1 MTAPTKFPTSARRPD
16 DGERWLANAREYLI
30 GWESVAGP
38 ALNHAEG
45 LVRLAGGSLSSARE
59 ALERAV
65 RGWEE
70 HARTWEA
77 LTAGL
82 DLAQCLIRMN
92 RYADAATAISEV
104 RSKADELAKVTRG
117 RGHEGEPWR
126 PLTVREFEIA
136 RLISAGM
143 TNAQIASALVL
154 SPKTV
159 SAHVEHI
166 LAKLAVARRA
176 EIAAWAASLRPAD
189 APAAPGS
196 QIGVAT
202 TY

>member
-1 MTAPTKFPTSARRPD
+1 M
-16 DGERWLANAREYLI
+16 
-30 GWESVAGP
+30 
-38 ALNHAEG
+38 
-45 LVRLAGGSLSSARE
+45 
-59 ALERAV
+59 
-65 RGWEE
+65 RGWGE

-77 LTAGL
+77 LAAGL

-92 RYADAATAISEV
+92 RHADAATAIAEV
-104 RSKADELAKVTRG
+104 RTRANELRSTPLIARADELAKVTRG

-159 SAHVEHI
+159 DHHVSSI
-166 LAKLAVARRA
+166 LSK
-176 EIAAWAASLRPAD
+176 
-189 APAAPGS
+189 
-196 QIGVAT
+196 
-202 TY
+202 